1 MKNLTTKQ
9 LGDAGEFLVAA
20 ELSFH
25 GIPTLVVPDNW
36 PAYDLVAHCPIR
48 GLQRISVK
56 TRAFGAG
63 NFVAFKADKS
73 FDWLSIV
80 VLPRGTCQDRRIFI
94 VPYAIA
100 VRRSHYAAHRKGRGF
115 MVGQKRLFDRLQ
127 DYENNF
133 SLEA

>member
-36 PAYDLVAHCPIR
+36 PGYDLVAHCPKR

-63 NFVAFKADKS
+63 NFVAFEADKS
-73 FDWLSIV
+73 FDWLAIV
-80 VLPRGTCQDRRIFI
+80 VLPRGTCEGRRIFI
-94 VPYAIA
+94 VSYDIA

-115 MVGQKRLFDRLQ
+115 MVSSKKLFDRLQ
-127 DYENNF
+127 EYEDNF
-133 SLEA
+133 TLDA